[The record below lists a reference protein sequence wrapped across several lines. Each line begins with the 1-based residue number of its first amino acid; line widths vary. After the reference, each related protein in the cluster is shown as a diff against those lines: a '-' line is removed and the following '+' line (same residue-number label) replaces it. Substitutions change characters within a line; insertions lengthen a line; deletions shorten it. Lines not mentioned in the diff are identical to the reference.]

1 MGMAPS
7 GVHPPI
13 VPMVEGAAKPVETW
27 AVNVASSNK
36 QLTGKEVATKVM
48 KDNGPHLN
56 VRVNEVKALKGD
68 GTVIRTPSDAERE
81 KVASKKKFKETGLV
95 VKVEERLFTALS
107 PETFM

>member
-56 VRVNEVKALKGD
+56 VRVNEGD